1 MPGIAIFAV
10 DVAVGTAILLPPV
23 PVPAGGGSPGGGAVL
38 AGMGA
43 IPGGRATAVPVAA
56 GGVVVAG
63 GGAVVGVGVVGATV
77 WATGGAMPVTVGP
90 VVAAGVAGV
99 AGVACAGC
107 VVLVLLGP
115 ETREPPPLTGS
126 TGPPVVTTQP
136 TANIEPTAAAA
147 NHLNSVS
154 FISVFS

>member
-1 MPGIAIFAV
+1 M
-10 DVAVGTAILLPPV
+10 GTAILLPPV
-23 PVPAGGGSPGGGAVL
+23 PVPAGGGSAGGAVF
-38 AGMGA
+38 AGIGVS
-43 IPGGRATAVPVAA
+43 PGGRATAVPVPVPA
-56 GGVVVAG
+56 GGVAG

-77 WATGGAMPVTVGP
+77 CATGGAMPVTVGP
-90 VVAAGVAGV
+90 VFAGGVAAGVAGGV

>member
-1 MPGIAIFAV
+1 M
-10 DVAVGTAILLPPV
+10 GTAIRLPPV
-23 PVPAGGGSPGGGAVL
+23 PVPAGGGSAGGAVF
-38 AGMGA
+38 AGIGVS
-43 IPGGRATAVPVAA
+43 PGGRATAVPAPVPA
-56 GGVVVAG
+56 GGVAG

-77 WATGGAMPVTVGP
+77 CATGGAMPVTVGP
-90 VVAAGVAGV
+90 VFAGGVAAGV
-99 AGVACAGC
+99 AGVACAGW

-147 NHLNSVS
+147 NHLNWVS
-154 FISVFS
+154 FISLFSSNLRAALR